1 MGPDGTSTTRAG
13 ARGCHYKGSATD
25 TKTGEGGRVL
35 ELAWRDGEH
44 AVFDPS
50 DDARPRTCGVDPE
63 RHAPHPPDALRR
75 RHLRGEH
82 DHDDHG
88 HGHDHHDLFQRA
100 LGANECAA
108 GPTKYVGIV
117 VFNDEKRY
125 AR

>member
-1 MGPDGTSTTRAG
+1 M
-13 ARGCHYKGSATD
+13 
-25 TKTGEGGRVL
+25 L

-125 AR
+125 ARHGADVEAHTAALVPVSSLPFCQRLPFL